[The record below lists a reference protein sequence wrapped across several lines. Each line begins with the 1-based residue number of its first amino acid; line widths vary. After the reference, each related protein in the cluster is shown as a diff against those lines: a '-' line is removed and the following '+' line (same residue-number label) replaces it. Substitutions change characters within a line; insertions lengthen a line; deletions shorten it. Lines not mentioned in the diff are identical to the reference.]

1 MSLDRPTWRGRR
13 KRFLRRWARDLR
25 TMMPGLGLV
34 LCFLSSAATITLAER
49 MPLDDPANRA
59 PVAFASA
66 TNTTEAMAE
75 TAAAARLPSPPPPE
89 SRIGYSTISS
99 SSTSKV
105 SAAPGGIRPLA
116 RLSP

>member
-13 KRFLRRWARDLR
+13 KRLLRRWGRDLR
-25 TMMPGLGLV
+25 TMMPGVGLV
-34 LCFLSSAATITLAER
+34 LCFLSSAATISLAER
-49 MPLDDPANRA
+49 MPLDDPDDRA
-59 PVAFASA
+59 PVAVVAATGAMGATRSA
-66 TNTTEAMAE
+66 G
-75 TAAAARLPSPPPPE
+75 TAARPPSPLPPE
-89 SRIGYSTISS
+89 SRIGYSTISI